1 VEKPILSLGGVFPP
15 IPTPFESNGDV
26 ACQALVENLERWNQH
41 ELAGYVVL
49 GSNGEG
55 VLLTEEEKV
64 RVWKAARKVIPPD
77 RLMLAGTGS
86 ESTRQTIAL
95 GRKAADEG
103 ADAVLVV
110 TPHYYSP
117 KMTSDSLIHHYEAVA
132 DSSAVPVLI
141 YNVPKFTH
149 VNVDASTMARLSE
162 HPNIIGAKDTSG
174 DISQLA
180 DTVRLAVPGFQL
192 LAGSA
197 SFFLAGLGLGAVGG
211 ILALAVIAP
220 DKAIE
225 IYRLFKGNLWD
236 EAADLQRRMLPV
248 NAAVTAGFGIAGL
261 KAALEMLGYHGGP
274 VRSPLLDSDAVERE
288 TLRGIL
294 VEGGILQ

>member
-1 VEKPILSLGGVFPP
+1 MVKSMQSLGGVLPP
-15 IPTPFESNGDV
+15 IPTPFDSSGDV
-26 ACQALVENLERWNQH
+26 AYQALDENLGRWNQYD
-41 ELAGYVVL
+41 LAGYVVL

-55 VLLTEEEKV
+55 VYLNEDEKV
-64 RVWKAARKVIPPD
+64 SVWRAARKMIPAGK
-77 RLMLAGTGS
+77 LMVAGTGS

-95 GRKAADEG
+95 GRKAADAG

-117 KMTSDSLIHHYEAVA
+117 KMTNDSLIQHYEAVA
-132 DSSAVPVLI
+132 DSSPVPVLV

-149 VNVDASTMARLSE
+149 VNVGAATLARLSE

-180 DTVRLAVPGFQL
+180 DTVRLATPGFQL

-220 DKAIE
+220 DKTIE
-225 IYRLFKGNLWD
+225 IHRLFKDGRWA
-236 EAADLQRRMLPV
+236 EAAELQRQMLPV
-248 NAAVTAGFGIAGL
+248 NAAVTSRFGIAGL
-261 KAALEMLGYHGGP
+261 KAALDMLGYYGGS
-274 VRSPLLDSDAVERE
+274 VRAPLLDLGSAERE

-294 VEGGILQ
+294 VEGGILP

>member
-1 VEKPILSLGGVFPP
+1 MKKTTLSLGGVFPP

-26 ACQALVENLERWNQH
+26 AYPALVENLERWNQH

-55 VLLTEEEKV
+55 VFLTEDERV
-64 RVWKAARKVIPPD
+64 RVWKAAREVIPTGK
-77 RLMLAGTGS
+77 LMVAGTGS

-95 GRKAADEG
+95 GRKAADAG
-103 ADAVLVV
+103 ADAALVV

-117 KMTSDSLIHHYEAVA
+117 KMTAESVVHHYEAVA
-132 DSSAVPVLI
+132 DSSPIPVLV

-149 VNVDASTMARLSE
+149 VNVGATTMARLSQ

-197 SFFLAGLGLGAVGG
+197 SFFLAGLGMGAVGG

-225 IYRLFKGNLWD
+225 IYRLFKDGCWA
-236 EAADLQRRMLPV
+236 EAAELQRQMLPV
-248 NAAVTAGFGIAGL
+248 NAAVTSRFGIAGL
-261 KAALEMLGYHGGP
+261 KAALDMLGHRGGP
-274 VRSPLLDSDAVERE
+274 VRSPLLDIDRSERE
-288 TLRGIL
+288 VLRGIL
-294 VEGGILQ
+294 VEGGILP